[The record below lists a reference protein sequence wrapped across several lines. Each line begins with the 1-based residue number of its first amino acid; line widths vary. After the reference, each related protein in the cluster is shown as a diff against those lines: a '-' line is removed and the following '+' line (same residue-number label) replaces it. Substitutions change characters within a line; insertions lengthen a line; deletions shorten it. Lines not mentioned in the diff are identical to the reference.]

1 LRVRPLAI
9 VCVLASSTGVAFAQD
24 SPWHV
29 SYPREGAIIG
39 ALGAGSLLL
48 STVPIDTSTRWKRE
62 LLPWDESVRGHH
74 SDSTSARS
82 DTIAALTVAAPVFA
96 VMGGGVDESAAHRG
110 MIYVESLSFAMFLNA
125 TAKYLVQRPRPYVYS
140 TDPAVVRMVEGQER
154 DSHLSFFSGH
164 STLVFTAAVAGSY
177 LYGAQSPDEASRATL
192 WGVELAMAS
201 ATASLRVRAGKH
213 FYSDVILGA
222 LVGAGVGAT
231 VPRLY
236 LDSSDRYSP
245 SAAEVGAMAG
255 GMVLGTAAAW
265 VMPVAE
271 DVRVETGGMGIMPLP
286 LPGGTGLAVGGAF

>member
-1 LRVRPLAI
+1 MRLGPFAI
-9 VCVLASSTGVAFAQD
+9 VAVLASSTGVTFAQE

-29 SYPREGAIIG
+29 SYPRESALIG

-48 STVPIDTSTRWKRE
+48 STVPIDTSTRWEHE
-62 LLPWDESVRGHH
+62 LLPWDHSVRGRH
-74 SDSTSARS
+74 SDSASARS

-96 VMGGGVDESAAHRG
+96 VMGSAVDESAAHRG
-110 MIYVESLSFAMFLNA
+110 MIYAESLSFAMFLNA

-140 TDPAVVRMVEGQER
+140 TDPAVMRMVEAQEK

-177 LYGAQSPDEASRATL
+177 LHGAQSRDEASRATL

-213 FYSDVILGA
+213 FYSDVVLGA

-255 GMVLGTAAAW
+255 GMVVGTTAAW
-265 VMPVAE
+265 LMPVTE
-271 DVRVETGGMGIMPLP
+271 DVRVPMGGVGVMPLP
-286 LPGGTGLAVGGAF
+286 LPGGAGFALGGAF

>member
-1 LRVRPLAI
+1 VT
-9 VCVLASSTGVAFAQD
+9 VLATSTGVAFAQD

-29 SYPREGAIIG
+29 SYPREGAVIG

-48 STVPIDTSTRWKRE
+48 STVPTDTSTRWEHE
-62 LLPWDESVRGHH
+62 LLPWDHSVRGHH
-74 SDSTSARS
+74 SDSASARS

-110 MIYVESLSFAMFLNA
+110 MIYVESVSLAMFLNA

-140 TDPAVVRMVEGQER
+140 TDPDVVRMVEGQEK

-164 STLVFTAAVAGSY
+164 SALVFTAAVAGSY

-236 LDSSDRYSP
+236 LDASDRYSP

-255 GMVLGTAAAW
+255 GVVVGTTAAW
-265 VMPVAE
+265 LMPVTE
-271 DVRVETGGMGIMPLP
+271 DVRVRTGGVGVMPLP
-286 LPGGTGLAVGGAF
+286 LSGGAGLAVGGVF

>member
-1 LRVRPLAI
+1 VRVGPLAI
-9 VCVLASSTGVAFAQD
+9 VFVLASSTGVAFAQE

-39 ALGAGSLLL
+39 AFGAGSLLL
-48 STVPIDTSTRWKRE
+48 STVQVDTSTRWDHE
-62 LLPWDESVRGHH
+62 LLPWDASVRGHY
-74 SDSTSARS
+74 SDSASARS

-96 VMGGGVDESAAHRG
+96 VMGSGVDESAAHRG
-110 MIYVESLSFAMFLNA
+110 MIYVESLSLAMFLNA

-140 TDPAVVRMVEGQER
+140 TDPAVVRMVEGQEK

-177 LYGAQSPDEASRATL
+177 LYGAQRSDEASRAAF

-236 LDSSDRYSP
+236 LDSSDRYGP
-245 SAAEVGAMAG
+245 SATEVGAMAG
-255 GMVLGTAAAW
+255 GIVVGTAAAW
-265 VMPVAE
+265 LMPVTE
-271 DVRVETGGMGIMPLP
+271 DVRVETGGMGVMPLP
-286 LPGGTGLAVGGAF
+286 LPGGAGLAVGGVF